1 MHRSQLAI
9 QRRTVPWRSGKRN
22 LPRTSGATTQIRISD
37 PKRRPINRG
46 QALELSFFD
55 IVHNTMLT
63 LFSYLV
69 SNLLNVYSGD
79 RLTVSTLLHSY
90 V

>member
-9 QRRTVPWRSGKRN
+9 QTRTLPWRSGKRN

-37 PKRRPINRG
+37 PVRRPINRG
-46 QALELSFFD
+46 MALELSFFD
-55 IVHNTMLT
+55 IVHNIN
-63 LFSYLV
+63 F
-69 SNLLNVYSGD
+69 NVLSS
-79 RLTVSTLLHSY
+79 LKSVEC